1 MYPYYWKHP
10 YTVLYTAVYIY
21 HHWSWRFK
29 AQPPKNAQAVDPL
42 SPDSISQTDI
52 HRTWPIYAHLN
63 KCNIACI
70 YWLWR
75 YAVRIYI
82 YIFVRVLKSY
92 CVWACFSFWW
102 NVYGIKRRFSC
113 GYLVLSVDCKYEVF
127 QTMLK
132 RLGRIVCRIK
142 TTNISTIYL
151 IVHSY
156 NTYMHVWNMQRKHQ
170 QKLCRTKC
178 RYTFAHTCTAWWS
191 FFLMVLFQEFCR
203 FWIIGS
209 QKPDFPSCLLVYRPF
224 FRIGL

>member
-1 MYPYYWKHP
+1 MYLLIVKVCRAY
-10 YTVLYTAVYIY
+10 
-21 HHWSWRFK
+21 
-29 AQPPKNAQAVDPL
+29 
-42 SPDSISQTDI
+42 
-52 HRTWPIYAHLN
+52 
-63 KCNIACI
+63 
-70 YWLWR
+70 
-75 YAVRIYI
+75 IYI

-178 RYTFAHTCTAWWS
+178 RHTCAHTCTAWWS